1 MSAEFRLLFWCSALA
16 LLVCYA
22 WWSRFRVWVLRQ
34 DLFAI
39 RDVVWDA
46 MRAQGM
52 LEDPA
57 HREFREGIN
66 AMIRFAPDLTFF
78 TVWRILVTNL
88 TPSSTEETTATAE
101 ILWGRRMTFVRLVR
115 YLLFE
120 SIVGLIVVALAL
132 VFRMFAL
139 TRDWFTRKIQS
150 IFDSSELREISRSGY
165 GRWAASGF

>member
-101 ILWGRRMTFVRLVR
+101 ILW
-115 YLLFE
+115 
-120 SIVGLIVVALAL
+120 
-132 VFRMFAL
+132 
-139 TRDWFTRKIQS
+139 
-150 IFDSSELREISRSGY
+150 
-165 GRWAASGF
+165 